1 MCPSDGIFLCLPEI
15 VIMRSPVDRQQGRT
29 ISGNVWRDFRG
40 PEMLN
45 LGDSGRRQFQIV
57 GGALKLLTGSVQ
69 AGLPAE
75 LTTQDC

>member
-1 MCPSDGIFLCLPEI
+1 
-15 VIMRSPVDRQQGRT
+15 
-29 ISGNVWRDFRG
+29 
-40 PEMLN
+40 MLN